1 MTQEQ
6 IEKLMQFILD
16 QQAKSLQTQAEGD
29 KRREEFEIST
39 KNKMDF
45 ILEQQAKYEISTK
58 NKMDFILEQ
67 QAKHEIEIQD
77 LRAKG
82 EESTKNLKEAVASLN
97 NSIERV
103 SAQAEQGRHEMRE
116 AVEALISNSE
126 DIRNITKQLTTA
138 VIGINKRVKRLEN
151 KAT

>member
-29 KRREEFEIST
+29 KRREEF
-39 KNKMDF
+39 
-45 ILEQQAKYEISTK
+45 EISTK